1 MKKIISIFVICSTM
15 VLLIGC
21 RENQGEFP
29 EINENEEVFMNT
41 EELVNVLTS
50 IDNQTQSLNTMLLSM
65 NLDISVK
72 EEYMDIWTFT
82 KISESTADINI
93 QSKTYVS
100 LSDDIKK
107 VQIISKNEIDSLIK
121 STIFEDTSL
130 NEEQTVTGTFDA
142 YFTDQYLYYNADLK
156 GGSMYV
162 DNGKY
167 QMNVAIT
174 QSVWDDFF
182 VNNDDTFDD
191 FTDIDINA
199 LAHIDNK
206 KMINALFAAEM
217 IKVYQNKKKTTVVLD
232 IKKNDLLDHAY
243 QLLNGM
249 YDTSTWTTSD
259 FNNYKTNNFEIPL
272 DMFEFLESQ
281 IAFVIEDNQITKIG
295 CQVYAYIMDNSLKIE
310 ISGTFVFDMFV
321 DMPKMPNDLDE
332 YKLTDIPFNIF

>member
-1 MKKIISIFVICSTM
+1 M